1 MIGVKNAK
9 SVGIAG
15 AATAKK
21 KIIVA
26 AAVKVTVTG
35 ARTAKDVPIPAATL
49 AAVSIA
55 VRAVRVTVTGVMTAS
70 NAVTATNAARG
81 K

>member
-1 MIGVKNAK
+1 
-9 SVGIAG
+9 
-15 AATAKK
+15 
-21 KIIVA
+21 
-26 AAVKVTVTG
+26 
-35 ARTAKDVPIPAATL
+35 VPIPAATL